1 MPQNYFDIQV
11 CQASDSAQVISV
23 TQKLRLSAYTTDTIR
38 KSTSTLMKSN
48 QITELQLFK
57 NKQSQT
63 RHIKYRGA
71 SVSAEIRYIC
81 SRRVT
86 LTLIVPQS
94 TKGFPRLSGWCWR
107 VIKERS
113 MNFHQQSC
121 IIRPQP
127 NRDRLVAHRQTIPC
141 VLNPKFHLQIL
152 HK

>member
-1 MPQNYFDIQV
+1 M
-11 CQASDSAQVISV
+11 
-23 TQKLRLSAYTTDTIR
+23 
-38 KSTSTLMKSN
+38 
-48 QITELQLFK
+48 
-57 NKQSQT
+57 
-63 RHIKYRGA
+63 
-71 SVSAEIRYIC
+71 SAEIRYIC

-152 HK
+152 HKWKRKVPSKEISDSISARIAVCLPRIKKNNPTLWYKVDNQIMFLDIRIETN